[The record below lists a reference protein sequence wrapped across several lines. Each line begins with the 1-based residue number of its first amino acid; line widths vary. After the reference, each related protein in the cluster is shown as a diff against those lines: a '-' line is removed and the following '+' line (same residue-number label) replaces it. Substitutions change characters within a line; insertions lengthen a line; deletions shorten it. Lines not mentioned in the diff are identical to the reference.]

1 MHDAVSHFIFFF
13 MIQRHENCK
22 GNKESMTQW
31 CHDVIASKGFDEKK
45 GILKQQLPCKC
56 TILYFACLWLTK
68 HKTTHLGIA
77 QKIIIFKNEI
87 IHINNRY
94 IHAVSTST
102 SIQLLQWTLMPSSRN
117 NFPQFMQF
125 IKAYL
130 KCVR

>member
-1 MHDAVSHFIFFF
+1 MHDAVSHFIFLF

-22 GNKESMTQW
+22 GNKESMIQW
-31 CHDVIASKGFDEKK
+31 CHDVIASKGFDEKQ

-77 QKIIIFKNEI
+77 QKIIVFKNEI
-87 IHINNRY
+87 IHIDNRY

-102 SIQLLQWTLMPSSRN
+102 
-117 NFPQFMQF
+117 
-125 IKAYL
+125 
-130 KCVR
+130 